1 MLLSGLAITVLGLSL
16 PSSGA
21 ELSPE
26 KPLRDS
32 LPAGWQLESTYFQTT
47 PTDDRWWDTFNDPVL
62 TALIKRAVDNNFDVL
77 AAARRIDA
85 ASEVCRAAKAG
96 YYPTISASGG
106 WSRERMAGAA
116 TGTPRD
122 SRTESYFSLGL
133 TMNWEIDVFGRIR
146 EQLKADKASFRAT
159 EAEYDATLVSLCP
172 ILPRLIFSFVS
183 HRHAKR

>member
-1 MLLSGLAITVLGLSL
+1 MRNTLMLLSGLAITVLGLSL

-96 YYPTISASGG
+96 YYPHDISERRLEPRANGRGCYRHSPRFTH
-106 WSRERMAGAA
+106 RELFLVRS
-116 TGTPRD
+116 D
-122 SRTESYFSLGL
+122 DELG
-133 TMNWEIDVFGRIR
+133 N
-146 EQLKADKASFRAT
+146 
-159 EAEYDATLVSLCP
+159 
-172 ILPRLIFSFVS
+172 
-183 HRHAKR
+183 